1 MEEKKKTIFN
11 EKSTKI
17 FEKKKI
23 RRLKQIFEMFDSDND
38 GIISPSKIDITNVPI
53 EILEVYTPILH
64 ELEELNQE
72 LNFEEFL
79 SASEKLLQTLSVSD
93 KAMIFASK
101 KNDSSFHL
109 NQNITFKVT
118 KNIKNFIKKN
128 SLN

>member
-1 MEEKKKTIFN
+1 MEKSLNELEDKKKTIFN
-11 EKSTKI
+11 EKSIKI
-17 FEKKKI
+17 YEKKKI
-23 RRLKQIFEMFDSDND
+23 QRLKQIFGMFDSDND

-101 KNDSSFHL
+101 KNENSFHV
-109 NQNITFKVT
+109 NQNITFKV
-118 KNIKNFIKKN
+118 K
-128 SLN
+128 